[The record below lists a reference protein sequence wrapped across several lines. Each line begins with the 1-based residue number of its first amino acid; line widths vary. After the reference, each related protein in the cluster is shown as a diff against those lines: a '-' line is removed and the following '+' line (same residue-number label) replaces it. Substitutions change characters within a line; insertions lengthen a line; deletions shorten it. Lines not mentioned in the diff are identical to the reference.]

1 MKPIPTQKENPNGLH
16 QRYVVEKIVK
26 TEIFIPNEGGAYRG
40 SGNWRDINEFAE
52 LPENASYRHITKP
65 VDKDAKYFVLRLDT
79 GGSDINHI
87 KACRIGVNAYADAIE
102 PFIPELAKDLRE
114 RYPLL

>member
-1 MKPIPTQKENPNGLH
+1 MAKIPTQKENAKGLH
-16 QRYVVEKIVK
+16 QRYYIQKVKAFTDEEKKHLRKVAASQNPPYGFGVE
-26 TEIFIPNEGGAYRG
+26 IPDFKLV
-40 SGNWRDINEFAE
+40 DI
-52 LPENASYRHITKP
+52 
-65 VDKDAKYFVLRLDT
+65 DKDAEYFVLRLDA

-87 KACRIGVNAYADAIE
+87 KACRIGIHAYADAIE